1 MDSAQRQ
8 ASTPPGCGR
17 ATCAAPVMRCLDT
30 FGARPRTE
38 TSCSEAVVQP
48 LDRSS
53 APYRQSPR
61 APSAN
66 PKGHH
71 CPNCPG
77 NNVRL
82 YADQL
87 RPMVSLT
94 QGSQEGA
101 ACLPLTP
108 STSPSPDCI
117 PSGSQLEGSTLPM
130 MLAFVPGAENKQ
142 PP

>member
-8 ASTPPGCGR
+8 ASTPPGCGP
-17 ATCAAPVMRCLDT
+17 ATWAAPVMRRLDT

-38 TSCSEAVVQP
+38 ASCSEAMVQP
-48 LDRSS
+48 LDSSS

-71 CPNCPG
+71 CPDCPG

-87 RPMVSLT
+87 RPTVSLT

-101 ACLPLTP
+101 ARPPLTP
-108 STSPSPDCI
+108 SPSPRPSPDAN
-117 PSGSQLEGSTLPM
+117 PQRQPTERKHAPND
-130 MLAFVPGAENKQ
+130 AFVPGVS
-142 PP
+142 PL